1 MENFDINLDDIDLKS
16 IDLESSSNAN
26 SSNNLSFDISSSSSS
41 NNSFSTDSSSR
52 PDLTI
57 STNNNDLMPSSL
69 NDDDDLGLNLLVN
82 KKKQKS
88 ESELNNSSTDS
99 LLNEINSSSSSSP
112 TTSFSLNNN
121 SSSNSSSSDLLNDSS
136 FDNLTDINLS
146 KEVDDLN
153 IGSSSTDSMS
163 GPGLPNFSS
172 NDTFSNNSS
181 PASNIYSSIPENN
194 TPSMS
199 YEDIQKAKF
208 DLLCKFERLRS
219 KGVRIPQTFSMSSD
233 YEEMKYEYDRLVH
246 QRKMDNSV
254 KMQRQMLISFVT
266 GVEFLNNKFDPFDL
280 KLNDWSEHVHENI
293 NDYDDIFEELY
304 EKYKEN
310 SNMAPELRLL
320 FTLGGSAFMYHLTNS
335 MFKSSLPNVNDV
347 FKQNPDLMKQF
358 TAATMNT
365 MGQQN
370 PGFAGFM
377 GNVMGGNSRPN
388 PSSNDVP
395 KFDPTSQPPFS
406 NPSGPPPRTASSG
419 EPPDLDSLISDI
431 ENGSDLT
438 REINLN

>member
-16 IDLESSSNAN
+16 IDLESSNNNN

-41 NNSFSTDSSSR
+41 NNSFSTDNSSR

-69 NDDDDLGLNLLVN
+69 NDDDLGLNLLVN

-88 ESELNNSSTDS
+88 ESDLNNSSSYNS
-99 LLNEINSSSSSSP
+99 LNDMNSSSSTNSS
-112 TTSFSLNNN
+112 TSFNLNNN
-121 SSSNSSSSDLLNDSS
+121 SSSNSSSDDLLNDSS

-146 KEVDDLN
+146 KEVNDLN

-172 NDTFSNNSS
+172 NDTFSSSSS
-181 PASNIYSSIPENN
+181 PASNIYSAIPENN
-194 TPSMS
+194 THSMS

-280 KLNDWSEHVHENI
+280 KLNDWSEQVHENI

-377 GNVMGGNSRPN
+377 GNVMGGSSRPN

-406 NPSGPPPRTASSG
+406 NPSGPPPRTANSG

-431 ENGSDLT
+431 ENGGDFT